1 MQPDIVQIAGLIGDA
16 SRASMLVALLGG
28 RALTATELASQAD
41 ISAQTASKHLEKL
54 VSGQLLV
61 VRKQGRHKYFQLKS
75 IAVANLLE
83 DMLNLSNQ
91 LKGAEI
97 TTGPRDNRLR
107 TSRICYDHL
116 AGEHSVRLFDGLLAQ
131 QYIVENEENV
141 SLTALGIGFFEELKL
156 DFTSLSNRRAVCKA
170 CLDWSERRTHMA
182 GSLGQWILSDLLER
196 QWAAKD
202 LDSRA
207 IRFSTIGLSK
217 FNNRYGLI

>member
-1 MQPDIVQIAGLIGDA
+1 MQPDIVQIASLIGDA

-28 RALTATELASQAD
+28 RALTATELAAQAD
-41 ISAQTASKHLEKL
+41 ISAQTASQHLTKL

-75 IAVANLLE
+75 IAVASLLE

-91 LKGAEI
+91 LKRAEI
-97 TTGPRDNRLR
+97 KTGPRDDRLR

-116 AGEHSVRLFDGLLAQ
+116 AGGQSVRLFDGLLAQ
-131 QYIVENEENV
+131 QFIVENEDNV
-141 SLTALGIGFFEELKL
+141 SLTALGIDFFEELKL
-156 DFTSLSNRRAVCKA
+156 DFTSLSNKRAVCKS

-196 QWAAKD
+196 KWAVKD

-207 IRFSTIGLSK
+207 IRFSTTGLSK
-217 FNNRYGLI
+217 FNNRYRLV

>member
-1 MQPDIVQIAGLIGDA
+1 MQPDIVQIAGLIGDS

-41 ISAQTASKHLEKL
+41 ISAQTASQHLAKL

-75 IAVANLLE
+75 IAVASLLE

-91 LKGAEI
+91 LKPAEI
-97 TTGPRDNRLR
+97 KTGPRDDRLR

-131 QYIVENEENV
+131 QFIVENEENV
-141 SLTALGIGFFEELKL
+141 SLTALGIDFFEELKL
-156 DFTSLSNRRAVCKA
+156 DFKSFSNKRAVCKS

-182 GSLGQWILSDLLER
+182 GSLGQWVLSDILNR
-196 QWAAKD
+196 NWAVRD

-207 IRFSTIGLSK
+207 IRFSTTGLRQ
-217 FNNRYGLI
+217 FNNRYGLV